1 MDCSPPGSSVQG
13 ILQARTL
20 ERGAMLS
27 SRGSSR
33 PRDQTSISYVSALA
47 GRLFATSA
55 TWEALCCLQK
65 QAPAQDTLGRSGH
78 RPRHASSA
86 HGCKATR
93 VWVLDTCSVGDQVT
107 WADLENI
114 AGGGSSGERTC
125 ILTNQ
130 AHVPGF
136 LALSHRLGL
145 PEPSSQ
151 EPGVPPSAPW
161 HIHLPPPSV
170 DKGISSPGSPDA
182 DSHSG

>member
-1 MDCSPPGSSVQG
+1 
-13 ILQARTL
+13 
-20 ERGAMLS
+20 MLS
-27 SRGSSR
+27 SRGFSL
-33 PRDQTSISYVSALA
+33 PRDQTSISYVSCT
-47 GRLFATSA
+47 GRQ
-55 TWEALCCLQK
+55 ALCHQRNLGSPLKPQSCLQK
-65 QAPAQDTLGRSGH
+65 QAPAQDTLGRRSGH

-93 VWVLDTCSVGDQVT
+93 VWVLDTCSVGDQVA

-114 AGGGSSGERTC
+114 AEGGSSGERTC

-145 PEPSSQ
+145 PEPPSQ